1 MFDLFSI
8 SDAFAINRLETPINE
23 MEKLLNKYSGK
34 NNPARYLIRSK
45 ARVLAFQIQA
55 LGRLYKKEERGLR
68 KVRDSYKQFED
79 KIGELKKWIEL
90 LEFAESRGASKEKIK
105 SLQAKVEKS
114 EEEFN
119 EFLLKKKWLTGEVF
133 KKHREYLTFLNDLS
147 DPQERALSLSLV
159 KKSLQKVHDTDF
171 DLSYL
176 EEGNGLHEFR
186 RELRWQVYQIVN
198 LGGLI
203 DYNSNRLSCPSLSS
217 MIEQR
222 FVAQINI
229 QKL

>member
-1 MFDLFSI
+1 MNNLLIISLCLISFSI
-8 SDAFAINRLETPINE
+8 SDAFAINRLETPISE
-23 MEKLLNKYSGK
+23 MEKLLNKFSEK
-34 NNPARYLIRSK
+34 NNPARFLIRSK

-133 KKHREYLTFLNDLS
+133 KKHREYLTFLNDLN

-159 KKSLQKVHDTDF
+159 KKSLQKF
-171 DLSYL
+171 MI
-176 EEGNGLHEFR
+176 
-186 RELRWQVYQIVN
+186 QI
-198 LGGLI
+198 LI
-203 DYNSNRLSCPSLSS
+203 SV
-217 MIEQR
+217 I
-222 FVAQINI
+222 
-229 QKL
+229 